1 MSFSK
6 TLYLVRKF
14 YFISYTL
21 FNPPPPPHSSVIST
35 ISLLEC
41 PSGPKV
47 ITIGDDMSLYAL
59 WKTIMDAIGG
69 CRILLHLF
77 YCQPIYVGDG
87 CVESVRSSN
96 VMMMW
101 GKYFSSFYNL
111 VAKV

>member
-1 MSFSK
+1 MDEFFKNLISCEK
-6 TLYLVRKF
+6 ILF
-14 YFISYTL
+14 YILHIIQPT
-21 FNPPPPPHSSVIST
+21 PPPHSSVIST

-77 YCQPIYVGDG
+77 YCQPIYVGG
-87 CVESVRSSN
+87 FVE
-96 VMMMW
+96 
-101 GKYFSSFYNL
+101 
-111 VAKV
+111 VATGVCS